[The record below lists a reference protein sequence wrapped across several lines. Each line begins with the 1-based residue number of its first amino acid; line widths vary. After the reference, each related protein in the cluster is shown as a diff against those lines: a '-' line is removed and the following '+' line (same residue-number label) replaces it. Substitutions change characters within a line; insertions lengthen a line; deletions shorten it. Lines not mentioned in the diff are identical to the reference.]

1 MYLAERPKIIS
12 GQQFNV
18 SVYGKPVQKVI
29 VKWPALQENVTNE
42 LIFGRVPAGNF
53 FCEFNSTAQ
62 CRITPEFQNE
72 MLSCVIGMDV
82 LRKMFQRK
90 ELLGDCSVPSG
101 VTPLSRCDR
110 LCAKL
115 LVKNSFGVSKTDPP
129 AAWNLQHVG
138 EFLILIINIVLL
150 HCSQ

>member
-18 SVYGKPVQKVI
+18 SVYGWPAQKVI

-72 MLSCVIGMDV
+72 MLSCDIGMDV
-82 LRKMFQRK
+82 LGKMFQRN
-90 ELLGDCSVPSG
+90 ELLNECNA
-101 VTPLSRCDR
+101 TRLSRCDS

-115 LVKNSFGVSKTDPP
+115 LVKNSFGVSKTDSTR
-129 AAWNLQHVG
+129 WNLKHEG
-138 EFLILIINIVLL
+138 EFLILVINIVLL

>member
-1 MYLAERPKIIS
+1 MYLSERPKIIS
-12 GQQFNV
+12 GEQFEV
-18 SVYGKPVQKVI
+18 TVYGMPVQKVI
-29 VKWPALQENVTNE
+29 VEWPALQENVTNE
-42 LIFGRVPAGNF
+42 LFFGRVPAGNY

-72 MLSCVIGMDV
+72 MLSCDIGMDV
-82 LRKMFQRK
+82 LGKIFQRN
-90 ELLGDCSVPSG
+90 ELLNGCSATSG
-101 VTPLSRCDR
+101 VIHLRCDR

-129 AAWNLQHVG
+129 AAWNLRLES
-138 EFLILIINIVLL
+138 EFVIVIINIVLL

>member
-18 SVYGKPVQKVI
+18 SVYGWPAQKVI

-72 MLSCVIGMDV
+72 MLSCDIGMDV
-82 LRKMFQRK
+82 LGKMFQRN
-90 ELLGDCSVPSG
+90 ELLDECNA
-101 VTPLSRCDR
+101 TLSRCDT

-115 LVKNSFGVSKTDPP
+115 LVKNSFGVSKTDPIW
-129 AAWNLQHVG
+129 WNLQHEG
-138 EFLILIINIVLL
+138 EFLILVINIVLL